1 MAIGDSTS
9 FYGPSHRNRVPQPSD
24 DPPQGHSDGVG
35 KDVEGD
41 DGADAPRDDQ
51 DDADWWHSG
60 SSWNEK
66 SDWWSNDQWGHSWDQ
81 SGSAW
86 SSGWGQGHG
95 RGSGHDSR
103 WQERNTWTT
112 SSTGSGSADGGTRD
126 WDLRDSSSG
135 QWGRRTSGT
144 DSFLPRD
151 HSSGNGWAP
160 ANDAQGS
167 GPRGRRDENS
177 RGPSER
183 MTVPSFSGAVGDQG
197 DDIGTSARSYLRQI
211 SAWRRMTR
219 MSEDQQ
225 GLTLYQHL
233 TDKAWIDAERL
244 DVDKLATTGGVDYLI
259 DWIKDRYLDVQ
270 VTQIGRS
277 LSGFFRGLHRRAN
290 QSVRDYMAEFDR
302 AFARLGEVGCH
313 LPDVAAAWVFV
324 DRMGL
329 EEQAELNLLASVGN
343 QYSLKALQQAAIVHD
358 RGLRKPWEHGFKG
371 PKKEWGPKKA
381 FSANMAAIDEG
392 ELLEDEPFDM
402 DGETEEFVSE
412 DVAQDLY
419 QAFMTHAT
427 AKQKYKESMKLRGS
441 DPEGLRLLAQ
451 EKLKVAKSKSFC
463 AGCKRRGHW
472 HKDAICPLNKG
483 RSDDSTPAGAS
494 SGPSATGVTKEGVR
508 ANYPCHVVHVT
519 WDLKEHLPPDLL
531 AITDTACSRSVAG
544 SGWID
549 VYLAE
554 ARRMNHEKFLPCREA
569 FRFGASKVFLASY
582 AVILCFE
589 LGNKKVALKVA
600 VVNGEVPLLVSR
612 PALGTMG
619 MIIDVAMNRASFRT
633 LGVEDM
639 RLTITDTGHPAFPI
653 QPAALPQA
661 FEAQSTWDNAEIQ
674 ILSREGQY
682 MTTECFGNGSSG
694 CDGVRGVSQRG
705 AFSTSWMVSSTASCE
720 DPDQIQ
726 PGVNY
731 NDVRPEDPQPRYRH
745 LFYPKKIG
753 SAARNALLDVNF
765 NPETF
770 AAWWS
775 STNISNDF
783 WIENDEVLVRVHVI
797 PRRSFFNPQHWKTQN
812 SPQKESLL
820 RCLGE
825 VRSVNA
831 LSCKSHRELPAVHG
845 TWSRAQDESS
855 FPVLWIGR
863 SVFSRRQ
870 PMPPSSVT
878 PQVPSHGEPL
888 RSPHSSGHHEGEDTL
903 GVHEAR
909 VDCRSPCPQSVD
921 SREVDRPRDQVGNPG
936 GSEEPRPR
944 PSGEHGH
951 VEAHPRPVEDDGN
964 GEGLRATAL
973 RDPRDDH
980 ADPSQPRWDGARE
993 HLGLRSLQRKDVQGH
1008 PSGVSHLGAQG
1019 NRGER
1024 QPVRGPR
1031 DVCQLVAR
1039 GATPMGRTEGDPKA
1053 SHGGGGPVRPG
1064 DEREGSLCGGR
1075 HVKFLLG
1082 CVVEG
1087 VPCPSGSDHQG
1098 EIEDGPGART
1108 DSKDSTE
1115 EEDGIGRR
1123 LPCPHGAGDP
1133 RERHGR
1139 GALPGGEAGGLEGP
1153 PRPAAGTIPLNTG
1166 SEELVKDYDE
1176 GNDETYFECNEG
1188 KEQFHLQYPEVIQDI
1203 RKDADIYVEDKDLD
1217 IDEYLLSLCSD
1228 DPVNGEP
1235 LYEVNMNSGGSGDV
1249 IQRKPTGVEGA
1260 KLTAKAKHE
1269 AFCEGTAKVKLQQ
1282 KNFEYH
1288 DLLEI
1293 ARLLPL
1299 QQLRK
1304 GKALGRAGGDR
1315 YEYFLGGLFT
1325 YGTFHGLTTRSRE
1338 MTWTVKYINAFMRSK
1353 GVGSWSSF
1361 VLFKNTA
1368 TRMHKDARN
1377 LRGSTIKTVS
1387 FGDFNGGGLWLC
1399 DPFAEQHGHQPAW
1412 RKDAKGRDLCGYVVD
1427 TKEEILSFNGNI
1439 LHATEPWEGERWTL
1453 SCYTTQGYLKTSKE
1467 ERDELREL
1475 RFPLRGI
1482 PLECNEDGIP
1492 IPPTTHRPPKST
1504 RKNLWKSVGRLMA
1517 LTTWCTTAASS
1528 FLQVDFPIS
1537 RGPGAVVLF
1546 EIGGYEKTIEVTEMD
1561 YLAAEPYGYHEEDL
1575 EAWDPKIVKDTIEEM
1590 APSVVWLHGQGAG
1603 KFLHSILEPLYN
1615 HVDKGRQLAIEAPP
1629 DHPCWEEEGLKE
1641 LILHYDQRWQRTQ
1654 EEPRIMRINR
1664 SEDSGVAS
1672 KEDPEIEKFTAYMAQ
1687 HASGS
1692 QETIPEE
1699 EEKRGAEAISFAKG
1713 AKISPE
1719 VRSSLKRLHQNMG
1732 HPSNTDLARHL
1743 RLAGADPSVVEACKR
1758 LHCQVC
1764 HRHQRAN
1771 SAKPSSL
1778 PNLLDFNQIVA
1789 VDAFYVYDH
1798 AGAKVELMMAID
1810 VGTGFAL
1817 AGKLLG
1823 HSTATMESSFCS
1835 LWSNTFGAPGTLI
1848 LDLESGLQAG
1858 LGRFSEWHG
1867 THLRPIA
1874 GQAHWQNGSV
1884 ERAIRTWKEIWV
1896 KVVDA
1901 QSATTTEAPMVI
1913 TAVNSAMNTLR
1924 RDAGFSPAQAVWGRD
1939 PQLPE
1944 DVRNSPHDE
1953 HVEHII
1959 SHDRQR
1965 AREHTIRVAAKE
1977 AYFKCQNDARLRK
1990 GLLQRSRVAGPE
2002 LHPGVHV
2009 FFYRKPKNNKNW
2021 AWHGPGT
2028 VIGKEGP
2035 NSWISFAGRCFLVAP
2050 EHTRMASAEE
2060 LGAAFTARTTKEDLQ
2075 RLLDQDFGDETIY
2088 ENEDVE
2094 MEGDVALPLGDD
2106 GGGNEEP
2113 RGDAARRKQDGGPS
2127 PHVSKRHRR
2136 KGPQDDEL
2144 PPREYDAYML
2154 KIAKTPRGKEKAL
2167 EKEIPWSL
2175 IPPEQHDNFRQA
2187 EKKQWLEHV
2196 EHNALEPLSISESRD
2211 VAETKGDRIL
2221 GSRFA
2226 YRDKLWSRRRAQPDI
2241 GWKPKARLVIA
2252 GHKDPD
2258 LARGLSTHA
2267 PTISRQGIH
2276 LLLQILASNLDKGWK
2291 GYAGDVTAAFLC
2303 GEDLVRE
2310 LYLRQPRTGLGD
2322 LHPEQL
2328 LCIRKPIFGLV
2339 DSPSAWWTKFKKTLQ
2354 KLEVSKDSCR
2364 WRIIQSTLD
2373 HCIFMVQKVKGMDE
2387 HGDEILE
2394 PPSAYLGVHVDDV
2407 LLVGGGG
2414 LCELLK
2420 QRLSQEFPIQ
2430 DWEGEK
2436 FEYVGS
2442 YIEIFED
2449 RVKISQA
2456 GYATT
2461 RLFEVEVDRT
2471 MPDHLEATEVQKHD
2485 NQSLIGALSWMAC
2498 QTRPDLQV
2506 GVSMSQQRQKEPT
2519 VGDVRFTNQLARRAL
2534 EHREEGLIF
2543 YPVNFEKA
2551 VLLCYHD
2558 AGWANAPQSQ
2568 EDPYYRLTH
2577 EEDEQGRI
2585 LDGPY
2590 ARKDA
2595 KIKKANSTIASQF
2608 GGLYLLANDEI
2619 LHGTETKASI
2629 LDWKSGACERVCRST
2644 FAAET
2649 MACCTAT
2656 ETGDFISR
2664 FLETLLTGRLARS
2677 TSRFKV
2683 RFLSDCRS
2691 LYDHLTRD
2699 GVPRVP
2705 TCKRL
2710 AIDLAGIREDL
2721 KYVGRI
2727 VWVPT
2732 GAQLADIL
2740 TKPLKAE
2747 TWWNTIKK
2755 GLRLTFRE

>member
-126 WDLRDSSSG
+126 WGLRDSSSG

-797 PRRSFFNPQHWKTQN
+797 PRRMNPLFRCCGSEDLFSVGDNRCPRHLSHHKCPLMASRSDLLTAPVITREKT
-812 SPQKESLL
+812 
-820 RCLGE
+820 
-825 VRSVNA
+825 
-831 LSCKSHRELPAVHG
+831 LSEFTKPELIAEA
-845 TWSRAQDESS
+845 RARN
-855 FPVLWIGR
+855 LWIHEKWTAPEIRSAIQEDRKNPGPDHPGNTGMSKLTLDQLKTMAMEKGYALPPFATRGTIMRILRNQGGMGPESILGFGR
-863 SVFSRRQ
+863 YKGKMFKDTPVGYRTWALKEIEENDN
-870 PMPPSSVT
+870 PSEDLVMYANWWQGELHRWEEQKVT
-878 PQVPSHGEPL
+878 QKLLTE
-888 RSPHSSGHHEGEDTL
+888 
-903 GVHEAR
+903 
-909 VDCRSPCPQSVD
+909 
-921 SREVDRPRDQVGNPG
+921 EVDPFDPETNAKVPY
-936 GSEEPRPR
+936 
-944 PSGEHGH
+944 
-951 VEAHPRPVEDDGN
+951 VEDV
-964 GEGLRATAL
+964 T
-973 RDPRDDH
+973 
-980 ADPSQPRWDGARE
+980 S
-993 HLGLRSLQRKDVQGH
+993 S
-1008 PSGVSHLGAQG
+1008 
-1019 NRGER
+1019 
-1024 QPVRGPR
+1024 
-1031 DVCQLVAR
+1031 
-1039 GATPMGRTEGDPKA
+1039 
-1053 SHGGGGPVRPG
+1053 
-1064 DEREGSLCGGR
+1064 
-1075 HVKFLLG
+1075 
-1082 CVVEG
+1082 
-1087 VPCPSGSDHQG
+1087 

-1123 LPCPHGAGDP
+1123 LPRPHGAGDP

-1453 SCYTTQGYLKTSKE
+1453 SCYTT
-1467 ERDELREL
+1467 
-1475 RFPLRGI
+1475 
-1482 PLECNEDGIP
+1482 
-1492 IPPTTHRPPKST
+1492 
-1504 RKNLWKSVGRLMA
+1504 
-1517 LTTWCTTAASS
+1517 
-1528 FLQVDFPIS
+1528 
-1537 RGPGAVVLF
+1537 
-1546 EIGGYEKTIEVTEMD
+1546 
-1561 YLAAEPYGYHEEDL
+1561 
-1575 EAWDPKIVKDTIEEM
+1575 
-1590 APSVVWLHGQGAG
+1590 
-1603 KFLHSILEPLYN
+1603 
-1615 HVDKGRQLAIEAPP
+1615 
-1629 DHPCWEEEGLKE
+1629 
-1641 LILHYDQRWQRTQ
+1641 
-1654 EEPRIMRINR
+1654 
-1664 SEDSGVAS
+1664 
-1672 KEDPEIEKFTAYMAQ
+1672 
-1687 HASGS
+1687 
-1692 QETIPEE
+1692 
-1699 EEKRGAEAISFAKG
+1699 
-1713 AKISPE
+1713 
-1719 VRSSLKRLHQNMG
+1719 
-1732 HPSNTDLARHL
+1732 
-1743 RLAGADPSVVEACKR
+1743 
-1758 LHCQVC
+1758 
-1764 HRHQRAN
+1764 
-1771 SAKPSSL
+1771 
-1778 PNLLDFNQIVA
+1778 
-1789 VDAFYVYDH
+1789 
-1798 AGAKVELMMAID
+1798 
-1810 VGTGFAL
+1810 
-1817 AGKLLG
+1817 
-1823 HSTATMESSFCS
+1823 
-1835 LWSNTFGAPGTLI
+1835 
-1848 LDLESGLQAG
+1848 
-1858 LGRFSEWHG
+1858 
-1867 THLRPIA
+1867 
-1874 GQAHWQNGSV
+1874 
-1884 ERAIRTWKEIWV
+1884 
-1896 KVVDA
+1896 
-1901 QSATTTEAPMVI
+1901 
-1913 TAVNSAMNTLR
+1913 
-1924 RDAGFSPAQAVWGRD
+1924 
-1939 PQLPE
+1939 
-1944 DVRNSPHDE
+1944 
-1953 HVEHII
+1953 
-1959 SHDRQR
+1959 
-1965 AREHTIRVAAKE
+1965 
-1977 AYFKCQNDARLRK
+1977 
-1990 GLLQRSRVAGPE
+1990 
-2002 LHPGVHV
+2002 
-2009 FFYRKPKNNKNW
+2009 
-2021 AWHGPGT
+2021 
-2028 VIGKEGP
+2028 
-2035 NSWISFAGRCFLVAP
+2035 
-2050 EHTRMASAEE
+2050 
-2060 LGAAFTARTTKEDLQ
+2060 
-2075 RLLDQDFGDETIY
+2075 
-2088 ENEDVE
+2088 
-2094 MEGDVALPLGDD
+2094 
-2106 GGGNEEP
+2106 
-2113 RGDAARRKQDGGPS
+2113 
-2127 PHVSKRHRR
+2127 
-2136 KGPQDDEL
+2136 
-2144 PPREYDAYML
+2144 
-2154 KIAKTPRGKEKAL
+2154 
-2167 EKEIPWSL
+2167 
-2175 IPPEQHDNFRQA
+2175 
-2187 EKKQWLEHV
+2187 
-2196 EHNALEPLSISESRD
+2196 
-2211 VAETKGDRIL
+2211 
-2221 GSRFA
+2221 
-2226 YRDKLWSRRRAQPDI
+2226 
-2241 GWKPKARLVIA
+2241 
-2252 GHKDPD
+2252 
-2258 LARGLSTHA
+2258 
-2267 PTISRQGIH
+2267 
-2276 LLLQILASNLDKGWK
+2276 
-2291 GYAGDVTAAFLC
+2291 
-2303 GEDLVRE
+2303 
-2310 LYLRQPRTGLGD
+2310 
-2322 LHPEQL
+2322 
-2328 LCIRKPIFGLV
+2328 
-2339 DSPSAWWTKFKKTLQ
+2339 
-2354 KLEVSKDSCR
+2354 
-2364 WRIIQSTLD
+2364 
-2373 HCIFMVQKVKGMDE
+2373 
-2387 HGDEILE
+2387 
-2394 PPSAYLGVHVDDV
+2394 
-2407 LLVGGGG
+2407 
-2414 LCELLK
+2414 
-2420 QRLSQEFPIQ
+2420 
-2430 DWEGEK
+2430 
-2436 FEYVGS
+2436 
-2442 YIEIFED
+2442 
-2449 RVKISQA
+2449 
-2456 GYATT
+2456 
-2461 RLFEVEVDRT
+2461 
-2471 MPDHLEATEVQKHD
+2471 
-2485 NQSLIGALSWMAC
+2485 
-2498 QTRPDLQV
+2498 
-2506 GVSMSQQRQKEPT
+2506 
-2519 VGDVRFTNQLARRAL
+2519 
-2534 EHREEGLIF
+2534 
-2543 YPVNFEKA
+2543 
-2551 VLLCYHD
+2551 
-2558 AGWANAPQSQ
+2558 
-2568 EDPYYRLTH
+2568 
-2577 EEDEQGRI
+2577 
-2585 LDGPY
+2585 
-2590 ARKDA
+2590 
-2595 KIKKANSTIASQF
+2595 
-2608 GGLYLLANDEI
+2608 
-2619 LHGTETKASI
+2619 
-2629 LDWKSGACERVCRST
+2629 
-2644 FAAET
+2644 
-2649 MACCTAT
+2649 
-2656 ETGDFISR
+2656 
-2664 FLETLLTGRLARS
+2664 
-2677 TSRFKV
+2677 
-2683 RFLSDCRS
+2683 
-2691 LYDHLTRD
+2691 
-2699 GVPRVP
+2699 
-2705 TCKRL
+2705 
-2710 AIDLAGIREDL
+2710 
-2721 KYVGRI
+2721 
-2727 VWVPT
+2727 
-2732 GAQLADIL
+2732 
-2740 TKPLKAE
+2740 
-2747 TWWNTIKK
+2747 
-2755 GLRLTFRE
+2755 